1 MNSLIVLAAIT
12 VALYGKAQCQCS
24 CNNTDAS
31 KVQSYYCC
39 NTYDFC
45 NETAI
50 RQQYTDSINCTSY
63 VNCSAA
69 DAVEQ
74 FTNAANLTTNELG
87 YILNSTIFN
96 NRTFQLVNPNVS
108 YADICIMLVY
118 TLDACIFHRTQLQMM
133 TALK

>member
-1 MNSLIVLAAIT
+1 MNSLIVLATIT

-31 KVQSYYCC
+31 KDQSYCC

-50 RQQYTDSINCTSY
+50 RQQYNVSINCTSK
-63 VNCSAA
+63 VNCSTA

-74 FTNAANLTTNELG
+74 FTYAANLTTNELG
-87 YILNSTIFN
+87 YILNSNIFDSE
-96 NRTFQLVNPNVS
+96 TFLVNPNVS
-108 YADICIMLVY
+108 FADIMLVF
-118 TLDACIFHRTQLQMM
+118 TIDVCILHRN
-133 TALK
+133 